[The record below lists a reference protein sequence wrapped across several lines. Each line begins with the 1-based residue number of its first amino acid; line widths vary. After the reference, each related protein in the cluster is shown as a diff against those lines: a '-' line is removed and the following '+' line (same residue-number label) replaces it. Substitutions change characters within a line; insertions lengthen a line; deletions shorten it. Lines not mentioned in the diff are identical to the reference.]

1 MSTKARIYVSDVV
14 AAVTKLDTVNAL
26 TLSDCEIVDETG
38 EIFSFTDEQLK
49 DWRYIGLS
57 NKDFVAGRVFET
69 IEQPKEE

>member
-1 MSTKARIYVSDVV
+1 MSAKTRIYVDEVL
-14 AAVTKLDTVNAL
+14 AAVAKLEAVNAL

-69 IEQPKEE
+69 IEQPKED